1 MKELKTE
8 WENLSVDLGFC
19 EAAEAKN
26 DTCDTRRAYML
37 WLWLDT
43 LFHQTFERTQDGG
56 NLELGVMPSLGALSF
71 EQNMNI
77 MHLELPL
84 IVYGHLLIDHTVHPA
99 NQTACSANYLAYGF
113 TPDQIYPLCNNSNS
127 FNNGWTN
134 DGTVLAIDSAVNL
147 LNLYFYGDQFNQTLY
162 SEFLNLNFYN

>member
-1 MKELKTE
+1 
-8 WENLSVDLGFC
+8 
-19 EAAEAKN
+19 
-26 DTCDTRRAYML
+26 ML
-37 WLWLDT
+37 WLWMDT

-84 IVYGHLLIDHTVHPA
+84 IVYGHLLIDHTV
-99 NQTACSANYLAYGF
+99 QTDCSANYQAYGF
-113 TPDQIYPLCNNSNS
+113 TTEQSETLCYTDNS

-134 DGTVLAIDSAVNL
+134 NGMLAIDSAVNL
-147 LNLYFYGDQFNQTLY
+147 LNLYFYGDQFNTTNNNKTLY
-162 SEFLNLNFYN
+162 SEFLTLANMTAAEF